1 MRRLHTAAEP
11 NVRQYTNELLR
22 KKRNSYS
29 LDKNRSP
36 MNTRRDTR
44 KMPAANVNSKM
55 KTNFLIS
62 SILLSLFVGWLCN
75 RSYEL
80 LPALISVFLGGAVV
94 WFFLASPFMYRYYT
108 HKLTV
113 IRYISMGIGIA
124 LFLTLQRTAI
134 PWLNQLA
141 I

>member
-1 MRRLHTAAEP
+1 MPTA
-11 NVRQYTNELLR
+11 NENP
-22 KKRNSYS
+22 KMNS
-29 LDKNRSP
+29 
-36 MNTRRDTR
+36 
-44 KMPAANVNSKM
+44 
-55 KTNFLIS
+55 NFLIS

-80 LPALISVFLGGAVV
+80 LPGLISVFFGGAVV

-108 HKLTV
+108 HKLTF
-113 IRYISMGIGIA
+113 IRYISMGIAIV
-124 LFLTLQRTAI
+124 LFLTLQRTVI

>member
-1 MRRLHTAAEP
+1 MTAA
-11 NVRQYTNELLR
+11 NE
-22 KKRNSYS
+22 
-29 LDKNRSP
+29 
-36 MNTRRDTR
+36 
-44 KMPAANVNSKM
+44 NSKIN
-55 KTNFLIS
+55 TNFLIM

-80 LPALISVFLGGAVV
+80 LPALISVFFGGAVV

-113 IRYISMGIGIA
+113 IRYISMGIGIV

>member
-1 MRRLHTAAEP
+1 MLEGT
-11 NVRQYTNELLR
+11 Q
-22 KKRNSYS
+22 
-29 LDKNRSP
+29 
-36 MNTRRDTR
+36 
-44 KMPAANVNSKM
+44 KMPTANENPKMNS
-55 KTNFLIS
+55 NFLIS

-80 LPALISVFLGGAVV
+80 LPGLISVFFGGAVV

-108 HKLTV
+108 HKLTF
-113 IRYISMGIGIA
+113 IRYISMGIAIV
-124 LFLTLQRTAI
+124 LFLTLQRTVI